1 MKVTTTKYK
10 DKATG
15 FVGTLV
21 TTESHQGCTAGLYA
35 LNGDMVAYVPNH
47 CDPYF
52 LTVKQARASCI
63 RKAKAVKMIPCPKEL
78 KSPDFPQLTAV
89 FKSWGM
95 GKTFRFGRKAK

>member
-35 LNGDMVAYVPNH
+35 LNGDKVAYVPNH

-52 LTVKQARASCI
+52 LTVKQARSSCI
-63 RKAKAVKMIPCPKEL
+63 KKAKPVLKLVSPCARMHTTT
-78 KSPDFPQLTAV
+78 PQT
-89 FKSWGM
+89 
-95 GKTFRFGRKAK
+95 KAT